1 MKILNTPESREG
13 NLIRYIV
20 YTVGYLMVV
29 GVVKLVT
36 NNSPIRIWN
45 LILFGLITVMV
56 GLFYIYRFNGE
67 QRFFKR
73 RHSLPF
79 LGDIGLTIGLT
90 LLVTALRIMVMYL
103 QAYNKISWYGFQII
117 YLKHESIPM
126 FWFLIVAN
134 GLVLPILQEYLATG
148 FLFNYLFRQ
157 NTKLAAIAGIITS
170 GIVFSI
176 LNFQL
181 SWPLLAIDVMFGAIF
196 AWSYLYTQALWMP
209 MYLSILSGLLIVVM
223 T

>member
-1 MKILNTPESREG
+1 MNTPESREG

-36 NNSPIRIWN
+36 NNSPIRIWD

-56 GLFYIYRFNGE
+56 GLFYIYRFNRE

-73 RHSLPF
+73 RHSLSF

-103 QAYNKISWYGFQII
+103 QAYNKISWYDFQII

-209 MYLSILSGLLIVVM
+209 MYLSILSGLLTVVM

>member
-1 MKILNTPESREG
+1 MNTPESREG

-36 NNSPIRIWN
+36 NNSPIRIWD

-56 GLFYIYRFNGE
+56 GLFYIYRFNRE

-170 GIVFSI
+170 GIIFSI

-181 SWPLLAIDVMFGAIF
+181 SWPLLAIDIMFGAIF

>member
-56 GLFYIYRFNGE
+56 GLFYIYRFNRE

>member
-1 MKILNTPESREG
+1 MNTPESREG

-36 NNSPIRIWN
+36 NNSPIRIWD

-56 GLFYIYRFNGE
+56 GLFYIYRFNRE

-79 LGDIGLTIGLT
+79 LSDIGLTIGLT

>member
-1 MKILNTPESREG
+1 MNTPESREG

-36 NNSPIRIWN
+36 NNSPIRIWD

-56 GLFYIYRFNGE
+56 GLFYIYRFNRE

>member
-1 MKILNTPESREG
+1 MNTPESREG

-36 NNSPIRIWN
+36 NNSPIRIWD

-56 GLFYIYRFNGE
+56 GLFYIYRFNRE

-103 QAYNKISWYGFQII
+103 QAYNKISWYDFQII

>member
-1 MKILNTPESREG
+1 MNTPESREG

-36 NNSPIRIWN
+36 NNSPIRIWD

-56 GLFYIYRFNGE
+56 GLFYIYRFNRE

-79 LGDIGLTIGLT
+79 LSDIGLTIGLT
-90 LLVTALRIMVMYL
+90 LLVTALRIIVMYL

>member
-1 MKILNTPESREG
+1 MNTPESREG

-36 NNSPIRIWN
+36 NNSPIRIWD

-56 GLFYIYRFNGE
+56 GLFYIYRFNRE

-90 LLVTALRIMVMYL
+90 LLVTALRIIVMYL

-170 GIVFSI
+170 GIIFSI

>member
-1 MKILNTPESREG
+1 MNTPESREG

-20 YTVGYLMVV
+20 YTVGYLMVG

-36 NNSPIRIWN
+36 NNSPIRIWD

-56 GLFYIYRFNGE
+56 GLFYIYRFNRE

-73 RHSLPF
+73 QHSLPF

-170 GIVFSI
+170 GIIFSI

>member
-1 MKILNTPESREG
+1 MNTPESREG

-36 NNSPIRIWN
+36 NNSPIRIWD

-56 GLFYIYRFNGE
+56 GLFYIYRFNRE

-90 LLVTALRIMVMYL
+90 LLVTALRIIVMYL